1 MNDKIK
7 DAYKQSKSIYN
18 DVLTQSKWWSK
29 LYIRFFWDVD
39 DVEITKKLFDML
51 PNDFSGTLLDVPCGT
66 LNLTAEKYKKF
77 KKAQITCLD
86 YSEDMLEKAWEKH
99 AAYHL
104 SNISI
109 MQGDVTNLPFSDNT
123 FDAVLSMNGFHVFPD
138 KLKAYAETARI
149 LKPGGLFFGCFYI
162 QGERK
167 RSDWIVNCI
176 LSKKGWFN
184 PPFQTKSE
192 VQTIL
197 HKYYS
202 SIELNNDKAMIWFRC
217 IK

>member
-29 LYIRFFWDVD
+29 L
-39 DVEITKKLFDML
+39 
-51 PNDFSGTLLDVPCGT
+51 
-66 LNLTAEKYKKF
+66 
-77 KKAQITCLD
+77 
-86 YSEDMLEKAWEKH
+86 
-99 AAYHL
+99 
-104 SNISI
+104 
-109 MQGDVTNLPFSDNT
+109 
-123 FDAVLSMNGFHVFPD
+123 D
-138 KLKAYAETARI
+138 KLKAYTETARI

-197 HKYYS
+197 RKYYS

-217 IK
+217 MK